1 LCAAQKNQGQ
11 FYQKHLQFRFY
22 HRICV
27 KQSKTQTDR
36 ETTAEYS
43 AFRFYDNMEEDLA
56 VNAAPDKQQ
65 EMEMGEDKPQGR
77 VFQPGRPR
85 SEKSRKAI
93 LDATR
98 RLLTHMPLSELSI
111 EAIAKKAKVGKTT
124 IYRWWPNK
132 ASIAMEAFLE
142 QPGVQNIVPTTATSS
157 DAVVKQLESL
167 IRQLRGQNGR
177 IIAGIIAESQSNAD
191 VLDLLYDKFLKER
204 ISPLYEHLEKGM
216 ANGEFRKDLNTE
228 IALDMLV
235 GPLFMR
241 VLSGEHGIDNNFA
254 ENYPRQALNA
264 LSA

>member
-1 LCAAQKNQGQ
+1 MSNLARKDYEDEN
-11 FYQKHLQFRFY
+11 
-22 HRICV
+22 
-27 KQSKTQTDR
+27 
-36 ETTAEYS
+36 
-43 AFRFYDNMEEDLA
+43 EES
-56 VNAAPDKQQ
+56 
-65 EMEMGEDKPQGR
+65 GR
-77 VFQPGRPR
+77 VFQAGRPR

-132 ASIAMEAFLE
+132 ASVVMEAFLE
-142 QPGVQNIVPTTATSS
+142 QPGVQNIVPTTANAS
-157 DAVVKQLESL
+157 DAIVRQLESL

-177 IIAGIIAESQSNAD
+177 IIAGIIAESQSSGD

-204 ISPLYEHLEKGM
+204 ITPLYEAVEEGKK
-216 ANGEFRKDLNTE
+216 NGEFNKDVNTE

-241 VLSGEHGIDNNFA
+241 VLSGEHGIDDHFASNF
-254 ENYPRQALNA
+254 PKQALNA
-264 LSA
+264 LK